1 DHWRNADH
9 LGRLPLAGRDEVS
22 GRAPLFGAPRG
33 CVAST
38 LLLSPSARRP
48 GSWLA
53 YHSVLTRKRERPATL
68 QWHYKI
74 PHTRVSRN
82 SIIIEGSIHESDSLP
97 QSTTGARRPRPRS
110 SFNRKHT
117 VAFATTRF
125 TSVARTYPAL
135 VRHLQPVDRFDNRI
149 PWRLV
154 CDLADQLRSRTR
166 SQGHRKTYE
175 QGNRSRLPA
184 SGK

>member
-1 DHWRNADH
+1 MQCQAARPC
-9 LGRLPLAGRDEVS
+9 LGVPSSRSVSRLILLYSAHP
-22 GRAPLFGAPRG
+22 PR
-33 CVAST
+33 
-38 LLLSPSARRP
+38 
-48 GSWLA
+48 SWLA
-53 YHSVLTRKRERPATL
+53 YRSVLTLKRERPATL
-68 QWHYKI
+68 QWHHKI
-74 PHTRVSRN
+74 PHTRISRN
-82 SIIIEGSIHESDSLP
+82 SVIMESSIHESDSLP

-154 CDLADQLRSRTR
+154 CYLANQLDR
-166 SQGHRKTYE
+166 Q
-175 QGNRSRLPA
+175 Q
-184 SGK
+184 